1 MSTRPI
7 GSLWRGAMPGPWR
20 SAEISDYLHTL
31 QILGI
36 AWRVF
41 PNSLAGV
48 LLGVKNLISDLRKY
62 G

>member
-1 MSTRPI
+1 
-7 GSLWRGAMPGPWR
+7 MPGPWR

-48 LLGVKNLISDLRKY
+48 LLGVKNLIPDLRKC